1 MKTFLSFRRGA
12 LRLALCGAVL
22 ALLAEVPVR
31 AQEVTLPLSRYEELR
46 TRANPESTP
55 SPAPPAPFALE
66 VADLTITASPAAA
79 RVVERLTLTLYAPG
93 WQTVPLGLQGGPAA
107 AGSFVA
113 ARLGDL
119 EGRVVVGNDGS
130 SLVVRGSGRHQVE
143 LESVLPVSRDETATR
158 PTWKIALR
166 PPAAAVVRGHLTAP
180 KEIEEVAVD
189 GEGLARRLPE
199 GGWEVVGAPGAA
211 LDLTLRGRPI
221 LPERA
226 TLPLRFEATAAT
238 ETVLSR
244 TKLTVHGWIEA
255 RIAQGRLE
263 QLVVPLPEGL
273 APVAVTGP
281 LAGWNVVAG
290 KLVITPLAPAETSLA
305 VELDLTGPPRDR
317 FVSPTLVP
325 EGSASTRLYARAALA
340 GDGLLDLEPG
350 AARFADEAEVA
361 RLPASFKSAQGP
373 LLAIP
378 DPARPPQW
386 AASWAEKTEVL
397 AAQIDR
403 LRVDVL
409 LCESGRASY
418 ELWAEVRNRGAQQ
431 LTFTLPAGFELAAG
445 ARNGLEIATGLAGT
459 PGTLAVPLTAGE
471 GAQVVH
477 LKGLVPLAL
486 PKDGGDLSVPLPGLS
501 APAARVEMRLLLP
514 GGRAYT
520 LADATRAGAVAPP
533 PSATPPNVPS
543 ASSTP
548 ATLNNLSQ
556 QVLAAGRP
564 AGAAGAPP
572 LPTPFG
578 FAEVQA
584 VWSALS
590 AAPAPLVLH
599 VKSAKEKDSWF

>member
-1 MKTFLSFRRGA
+1 MKTFRSFRRGA
-12 LRLALCGAVL
+12 LRLALCGAAL
-22 ALLAEVPVR
+22 SLLAAAPVR

-46 TRANPESTP
+46 TRANPEATP
-55 SPAPPAPFALE
+55 LPLPPAPFALE

-93 WQTVPLGLQGGPAA
+93 WQTVPLGPQESS
-107 AGSFVA
+107 GSFVA

-119 EGRVVVGNDGS
+119 EGRVVVGKDGS

-166 PPAAAVVRGHLTAP
+166 PPAAAVVRGHLAAP
-180 KEIEEVAVD
+180 KEIEEVAVE

-281 LAGWNVVAG
+281 LAGWNVLSG

-317 FVSPTLVP
+317 FASPTLVP

-350 AARFADEAEVA
+350 AARIADEAEVA
-361 RLPASFKSAQGP
+361 RLPASFKSAQGR

-378 DPARPPQW
+378 DPARPPRW

-409 LCESGRASY
+409 VGESGRASY

-445 ARNGLEIATGLAGT
+445 ARNGLEIATGVAGT

-486 PKDGGDLSVPLPGLS
+486 PNGGGDLAVPLPGLS

-520 LADATRAGAVAPP
+520 LADETRAGAVAAP
-533 PSATPPNVPS
+533 PSATAPNVPNAS
-543 ASSTP
+543 ATG

-564 AGAAGAPP
+564 SGAAGAPP